1 MPRCFKDSPMQTRR
15 ATLRHAGALA
25 GLLAASGLLVTS
37 AHAAYNKA
45 AFDARSV
52 RDALK
57 AVGAGAL
64 IESREV
70 TLTTLDIAENG
81 MEVPVA
87 VSASLTGVRQLL
99 ILVEKNPAALV
110 AAFSLTDAVEAS
122 VAIRTK
128 MSQTSDVYGVAV
140 MADGRML
147 FARKNVKV
155 TAGGCG

>member
-1 MPRCFKDSPMQTRR
+1 MQTRR

-128 MSQTSDVYGVAV
+128 MSQTSDVYGVTV

>member
-1 MPRCFKDSPMQTRR
+1 MQTRR

-87 VSASLTGVRQLL
+87 VSDSLTGVRQLL

>member
-1 MPRCFKDSPMQTRR
+1 MQTRR

-57 AVGAGAL
+57 AVGVGAL

>member
-1 MPRCFKDSPMQTRR
+1 MQTRR

-70 TLTTLDIAENG
+70 TLTTLDIAETG

>member
-1 MPRCFKDSPMQTRR
+1 MQTRR
-15 ATLRHAGALA
+15 AMLRHAGTLA
-25 GLLAASGLLVTS
+25 SLLAASGLLAPS

-52 RDALK
+52 RDAVK
-57 AVGAGAL
+57 AIGAGAL

-87 VSASLTGVRQLL
+87 VSTSLAGVRQLL
-99 ILVEKNPAALV
+99 ILVEKNPVALV
-110 AAFSLTDAVEAS
+110 AAFGLTDAVEAS
-122 VAIRTK
+122 VEIRTK
-128 MSQTSDVYGVAV
+128 MSQTSDVYGVAA

-155 TAGGCG
+155 TVGSCG

>member
-1 MPRCFKDSPMQTRR
+1 MQTRR

-99 ILVEKNPAALV
+99 ILGEKNPAALV

>member
-1 MPRCFKDSPMQTRR
+1 MQTRR

>member
-1 MPRCFKDSPMQTRR
+1 MQTRR
-15 ATLRHAGALA
+15 ASLRHAGALA

-57 AVGAGAL
+57 AVGVGAL

>member
-1 MPRCFKDSPMQTRR
+1 MQTRR
-15 ATLRHAGALA
+15 ASLRHAGALA

-45 AFDARSV
+45 AFGARSV

-57 AVGAGAL
+57 AVGVGAL

>member
-1 MPRCFKDSPMQTRR
+1 MQTRR

-25 GLLAASGLLVTS
+25 GLLAASGLLVTC

-128 MSQTSDVYGVAV
+128 MSQTADVYGVAV
-140 MADGRML
+140 MAEGRML
-147 FARKNVKV
+147 FARKNVQV